1 MTDKEFEDMSREVLG
16 LHLNETFTK
25 RLVEGAQTNYPYPH
39 DLTLDLVNAD
49 ASIIGDAKYF
59 TMRSGRRTPRGK
71 LDNATNYA
79 EALVCTRARVRF
91 LVFGNDIEV
100 ARIWTWMRRNTR
112 FPQVDVYFLSDDR
125 ILTQILLDSTAR
137 VIGQF

>member
-1 MTDKEFEDMSREVLG
+1 MIDKEFEDISREVLG

-25 RLVEGAQTNYPYPH
+25 RLVEGVQTSYPYPH

-49 ASIIGDAKYF
+49 ASVIGDAKYL
-59 TMRSGRRTPRGK
+59 TMRPNRRTPNGK
-71 LDNATNYA
+71 LDNATHYA
-79 EALVCTRARVRF
+79 EALVCAPAQVRF

-100 ARIWTWMRRNTR
+100 ARIWARTRRNSR
-112 FPQVDVYFLSDDR
+112 FPQVDVYFLSDER
-125 ILTQILLDSTAR
+125 ILSQILLDGTVR